1 MLRKEMLTVWE
12 NGCNII
18 DTLTINLKV
27 KPEELR
33 KDYYLKDKLTT
44 PELVKF
50 IEQEEHRG
58 TEGLKYIEG
67 GTISPFRYTGSRF
80 IINDDWCCYC
90 QPENPG
96 R

>member
-1 MLRKEMLTVWE
+1 MVYNLRAETMRWDTAVNKWQLVNVTERNVDSMGERLQHF
-12 NGCNII
+12 

-50 IEQEEHRG
+50 IKQEEHRG
-58 TEGLKYIEG
+58 TEGLVH
-67 GTISPFRYTGSRF
+67 
-80 IINDDWCCYC
+80 
-90 QPENPG
+90 
-96 R
+96 